1 MDRFLELYWKRIY
14 SSSFIRCLFI
24 LCTLAIIWLCLV
36 PRPDEFLPPLPFPH
50 FDKVVHACM
59 FGGWAFLG
67 MLAGWL
73 PYSNRSGRWG
83 WIWSVAAASSY
94 GFAIEIIQPYFHRG
108 FEWLDFA
115 ADTTGAFLAVAT
127 IKIIWTFFEKGN
139 RKSETLNP

>member
-1 MDRFLELYWKRIY
+1 MDRFLELYWKRIN

-73 PYSNRSGRWG
+73 PYSNVLDAGAGSGRWLPPVPMVLP
-83 WIWSVAAASSY
+83 SRSSNRISIVVLN
-94 GFAIEIIQPYFHRG
+94 GLTLPPTRLAPFWRWQPSKLSGPSLKKEIENLKR
-108 FEWLDFA
+108 
-115 ADTTGAFLAVAT
+115 
-127 IKIIWTFFEKGN
+127 
-139 RKSETLNP
+139 